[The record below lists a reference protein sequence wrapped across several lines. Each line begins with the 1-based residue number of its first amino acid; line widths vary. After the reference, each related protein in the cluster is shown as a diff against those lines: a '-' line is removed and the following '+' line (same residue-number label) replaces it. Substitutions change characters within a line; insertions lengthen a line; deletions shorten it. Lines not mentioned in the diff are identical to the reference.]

1 MNRKVEQGDAT
12 RAQLVAAGVA
22 LFAERGF
29 AGTSTTEIVRRAGV
43 TRGALYHH
51 FADKERLFEACH
63 AEVQKDLYA
72 RCAAAAS
79 AAPRDHAA
87 QIDAGAQAFLDSCLE
102 PQVQRILLRE
112 GPLVL
117 GRERSLRF
125 DDPYCSRRL
134 LRAALVAAA
143 RDGLLPAEHAE
154 PMAHALYGA
163 LDQAGNVIAAAADPA
178 AERERMGKAIADLIA
193 ALLRANGPRP
203 GS

>member
-12 RAQLVAAGVA
+12 RAHLVATGIA
-22 LFAERGF
+22 LFTERGF

-51 FADKERLFEACH
+51 FADKEELFAACYT
-63 AEVQKDLYA
+63 EVQKDLYA
-72 RCAAAAS
+72 RCAAAS
-79 AAPRDHAA
+79 AVPGGHAA
-87 QIDAGAQAFLDSCLE
+87 RIDAGAQAFLDACLE
-102 PQVQRILLRE
+102 PRVQRILLRE

-125 DDPYCSRRL
+125 DDPHCARRL
-134 LRAALVAAA
+134 LRAALTAAA

-163 LDQAGNVIAAAADPA
+163 LDQAGNVIAAADDPA
-178 AERERMGKAIADLIA
+178 AERKRMGAAITDLIA
-193 ALLRANGPRP
+193 ALLGANRP
-203 GS
+203 